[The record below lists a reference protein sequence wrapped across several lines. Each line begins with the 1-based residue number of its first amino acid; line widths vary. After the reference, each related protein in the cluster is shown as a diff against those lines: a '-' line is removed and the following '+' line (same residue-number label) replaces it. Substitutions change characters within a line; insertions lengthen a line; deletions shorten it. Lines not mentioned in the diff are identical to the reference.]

1 MKLTHDVLID
11 LLSLERAGEA
21 SDDSKALLQHYREH
35 DEGFA
40 QLARESE
47 SLPAK
52 PVIPVISA
60 FIYSSWMSCQLP
72 VASFQ
77 LLSARK
83 SELPAGR
90 ARKAVQTVQFSTRS
104 HDRTGQY
111 WRPLPPR
118 EVPKLPMLASEIPNR
133 NVFSSRK
140 PLKLKRLKSNVK
152 PQHWMLYTTPAR
164 MLVSSRWVTS

>member
-52 PVIPVISA
+52 PVIPAPQLKEKEMETFEQAQKTLYVKAFVI
-60 FIYSSWMSCQLP
+60 
-72 VASFQ
+72 VATVFGVI
-77 LLSARK
+77 A
-83 SELPAGR
+83 AGL
-90 ARKAVQTVQFSTRS
+90 AGLGALF
-104 HDRTGQY
+104 
-111 WRPLPPR
+111 L
-118 EVPKLPMLASEIPNR
+118 MLD
-133 NVFSSRK
+133 
-140 PLKLKRLKSNVK
+140 
-152 PQHWMLYTTPAR
+152 
-164 MLVSSRWVTS
+164 